1 VTLEK
6 NFKLMNH
13 NATTFL
19 VLLFTSANLFG
30 QIGTSSTNQ
39 NTTAIAVPFLNQQLS
54 FDIEGEAPGDESGIS
69 VSLSA
74 DGARVA
80 IGANVNNAGYVRLYN
95 WDGSTWVQMGSD
107 IDGEAPGDQSGYA
120 VSISADGTR
129 VAIGARD
136 NDGNGTNAGHVRL
149 YEWNGS
155 KWVQTGADIDGEA
168 SGDQSGYAVSLSAD
182 GTRVAIGARG
192 NDDDTGHVRL
202 YDWDGLAWA
211 QTGTDINGETAG
223 DWSGYSVSLS
233 ADGSRVA
240 IGSILNTSYTG
251 RVRLY
256 EWNGSAWVQTGSNI
270 NGEAEGDASG
280 WSVSLSADGTRV
292 AIGAVFNASKDISSG
307 HVRLYDWNGSSWAQ
321 VGADINGE
329 AAGDWSGFSVS
340 LSANGTRVA
349 IGALLNDGNSDNT
362 GHVRLYDW
370 NGSEWVQT
378 VTDIDGE
385 AADDYSGSSVS
396 LSADGTHL
404 AIGAAGN
411 SSSAGHVR
419 IFQ

>member
-1 VTLEK
+1 MTLEK

-182 GTRVAIGARG
+182 GTRVAIGA
-192 NDDDTGHVRL
+192 
-202 YDWDGLAWA
+202 
-211 QTGTDINGETAG
+211 
-223 DWSGYSVSLS
+223 
-233 ADGSRVA
+233 
-240 IGSILNTSYTG
+240 
-251 RVRLY
+251 
-256 EWNGSAWVQTGSNI
+256 
-270 NGEAEGDASG
+270 
-280 WSVSLSADGTRV
+280 
-292 AIGAVFNASKDISSG
+292 
-307 HVRLYDWNGSSWAQ
+307 
-321 VGADINGE
+321 
-329 AAGDWSGFSVS
+329 
-340 LSANGTRVA
+340 
-349 IGALLNDGNSDNT
+349 LLNDGNSDNT
-362 GHVRLYDW
+362 GHVR
-370 NGSEWVQT
+370 
-378 VTDIDGE
+378 
-385 AADDYSGSSVS
+385 
-396 LSADGTHL
+396 
-404 AIGAAGN
+404 
-411 SSSAGHVR
+411 